1 MITADPR
8 VVDAGGVELAYV
20 EAGDADPPIVLVHG
34 FTGAKE
40 DYGDHL
46 EWLGREQR
54 AIAFDNR
61 GHGQSARTDSYSLD
75 LVRGDIAAFADA
87 LGLGRFVLVGHSMG
101 GFVAQQYALAA
112 PERLIGLVLMGTG
125 PGAPRIDADFRRTAD
140 AARRLARDAGMEVLL
155 QVQQNLVEN
164 DPAAAALAS
173 ESDVRLR
180 RERPGYVDFCDAK
193 FVATDPVAYDE
204 LLGDILDQE
213 DRTGALGGLD
223 VETLVVVG
231 DEDRTFRKAARRLA
245 DAIPG
250 ARFEEIA
257 GAGHSPQFEAPA
269 AWRDAV
275 GSFLR
280 ELR

>member
-1 MITADPR
+1 MTPVQPTDP
-8 VVDAGGVELAYV
+8 
-20 EAGDADPPIVLVHG
+20 
-34 FTGAKE
+34 
-40 DYGDHL
+40 
-46 EWLGREQR
+46 
-54 AIAFDNR
+54 
-61 GHGQSARTDSYSLD
+61 
-75 LVRGDIAAFADA
+75 A
-87 LGLGRFVLVGHSMG
+87 LGH
-101 GFVAQQYALAA
+101 
-112 PERLIGLVLMGTG
+112 
-125 PGAPRIDADFRRTAD
+125 
-140 AARRLARDAGMEVLL
+140 
-155 QVQQNLVEN
+155 